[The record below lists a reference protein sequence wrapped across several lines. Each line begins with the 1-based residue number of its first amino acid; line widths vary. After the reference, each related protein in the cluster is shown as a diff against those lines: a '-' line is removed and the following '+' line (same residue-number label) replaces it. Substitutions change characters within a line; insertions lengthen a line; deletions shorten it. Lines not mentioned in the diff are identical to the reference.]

1 MSDGTAARPGTLY
14 LVGTPI
20 GNLEDVTLRALRIL
34 REVPVIAAEDTR
46 HTRTLLAHYDIHK
59 PLISY
64 FEQVEQKRLG
74 TLLERLREG
83 DVALVSDAGMPGISD
98 PGYALV
104 RAAIAAGIPVVP
116 IPGPSAPIAAL
127 AASGLPTDQFVYLGF
142 LPRRSS
148 DRRKLLG
155 EVTAEPRTLIAFET
169 PHRLVAVLD
178 DVEAVLGDRPVVV
191 ARELTKL
198 HEEFLRGTANRVRQQ
213 ILGAPIRGEITLL
226 IGGAAPGPSQLAA
239 DALAAR
245 VQDLVDAGRSTR
257 EIVEQL
263 SREPGASRR
272 EVYRLLLEVRNC
284 AKM

>member
-169 PHRLVAVLD
+169 PHRLLAVLD

>member
-1 MSDGTAARPGTLY
+1 VSDGTAARPGTLY

-169 PHRLVAVLD
+169 PHRLLAVLD

-239 DALAAR
+239 AALAAR

>member
-1 MSDGTAARPGTLY
+1 MAARPGTLY

-46 HTRTLLAHYDIHK
+46 HTRTLLARFDIHK

-64 FEQVEQKRLG
+64 FDQVEQRRLG
-74 TLLERLREG
+74 VLLERLREG

-98 PGYALV
+98 PGYELV
-104 RAAIAAGIPVVP
+104 RAAIAAGFTVVP

-155 EVTAEPRTLIAFET
+155 EVTGEPRTLIAFET
-169 PHRLVAVLD
+169 PHRLVAALG
-178 DVEAVLGDRPVVV
+178 DVAAVLGDRAVVI

-198 HEEFLRGTANRVRQQ
+198 HEEFIRGTANQVREQ
-213 ILGAPIRGEITLL
+213 LSSTSLRGEITLL
-226 IGGAAPGPSQLAA
+226 IGGAAPGPVPRAA
-239 DALAAR
+239 GALAAR
-245 VQDLVDAGRSTR
+245 AHELVDAGYSTR
-257 EIVEQL
+257 EIVELL
-263 SREPGASRR
+263 SRKPGVSRR
-272 EVYRLLLEVRNC
+272 EVYRLLLEIRNC

>member
-83 DVALVSDAGMPGISD
+83 DVALVSDAGMPSISD

-284 AKM
+284 AKI

>member
-169 PHRLVAVLD
+169 PHRLLAVLD

-239 DALAAR
+239 AALAAR